1 MAILAGLQPE
11 RVFHWFEELCRIP
24 HGSGNTKAISDYLV
38 RFARD
43 RGLAVRQDE
52 WNNVVIKKPASA
64 GYEAAAPVLLQGHM
78 DMVCEK
84 EPDCKKDMAAEGL
97 ELVVEGDTVYAKCTT
112 LGGDD
117 GIAVAMILALLESGA
132 LPHPALEAVLTVDEE
147 TGMIGAAAIDLSD
160 LRGRLLINLDSEVEG
175 VFTAG
180 CAGGATAVIDIP
192 VKREPLTGESLF
204 ITVSGLT
211 GGHSGIEI
219 NRGRAN
225 AVVLLGRILDAIG
238 RATTMRLCSV
248 SGGSKDNAIPVSAC
262 ATLVVENRGRA
273 AAACRRMEEV
283 FRREYAVADGAITVS
298 AQSGQD
304 AGVPMDADTT
314 RRALTLLQCA
324 PNGVQEMS
332 REVEGLV
339 QTSLNLGIL
348 TTSADSVRA
357 SFCVRSS
364 VAGSPADQPLFEI
377 DLHALVPVGG
387 DIHRHAHSEDNDP
400 LGGKA
405 FRPVLGDQFHPL
417 DAPGIDAAAV
427 DDRIVGRQVTVFQL
441 AGAGVDQFRAR
452 SKGLSDPAGILGGRS
467 VFRII
472 YDSGIL
478 CIHHLLSTPIRLYIS
493 MFM

>member
-1 MAILAGLQPE
+1 MAVLTGLQPE

-84 EPDCKKDMAAEGL
+84 EADCHKDMAAEGL
-97 ELVVEGDTVYAKCTT
+97 ELAVEGDTVYAKGTT

-117 GIAVAMILALLESGA
+117 GIAVAMILALLESDA

-147 TGMIGAAAIDLSD
+147 TGMLGAAAIDLSD
-160 LRGRLLINLDSEVEG
+160 LRSRLLINLDSEVEG

-180 CAGGATAVIDIP
+180 CAGGATAVIDVP
-192 VKREPLTGESLF
+192 VKRESFTGEKLQ
-204 ITVSGLT
+204 IAVSGLT

-225 AVVLLGRILDAIG
+225 AVVLLGRVLDAVG
-238 RATTMRLCSV
+238 CATPVRLCSV

-262 ATLVVENRGRA
+262 ATLVVEDGERA
-273 AAACRRMEEV
+273 ADACRRMEAA
-283 FRREYAVADGAITVS
+283 FRREYAVADGNVTVT
-298 AQSGQD
+298 AAPCQAETQ
-304 AGVPMDADTT
+304 PLDTDST
-314 RRALTLLQCA
+314 RRVLTLLQCA

-348 TTSADSVRA
+348 TASADSVRA
-357 SFCVRSS
+357 SFCVRSNINS
-364 VAGSPADQPLFEI
+364 QKEMLLRRLELLSAV
-377 DLHALVPVGG
+377 
-387 DIHRHAHSEDNDP
+387 
-400 LGGKA
+400 LGGS
-405 FRPVLGDQFHPL
+405 FSVSGDYPAWEYRADSPL
-417 DAPGIDAAAV
+417 RRLMAEVFAEQCGRAP
-427 DDRIVGRQVTVFQL
+427 TVEVIH
-441 AGAGVDQFRAR
+441 AGVEC
-452 SKGLSDPAGILGGRS
+452 GLLADKLPGLDCVSIGPDLTEIHTPRERMHIAS
-467 VFRII
+467 VQRTWA
-472 YDSGIL
+472 
-478 CIHHLLSTPIRLYIS
+478 LLTETLRRLR
-493 MFM
+493 